1 VSSNGHPL
9 KVAYYKGCLASLS
22 AKELDISTQALAPKV
37 GIELLELD
45 SVTCCGAGDIHE
57 AEPDYYLHLNARI
70 LAYAEA
76 TGCKTLMTVCNVCTL
91 NLRQANYQLQ
101 IDETLRERV
110 NDNLEAVGVPRY
122 SGQVEVLHFLWLV
135 AGTHFEQL
143 KLAAH
148 KGLKGLKIAPFY
160 GCQILRPS
168 KLLGFDDPDKPES
181 LERIIQA
188 CGGVPIDYPAKI
200 KCCGFPIIQAREDT
214 ALGEL
219 IQPIE
224 QAKEAGAD
232 AIVTPC
238 PLCHLSLDAWQS
250 KLKKQTGKDFQ
261 MPILHLSQLIGVA
274 AGLTDSE
281 LKFKRHVV
289 SVQPLVEKLKV

>member
-1 VSSNGHPL
+1 M

-22 AKELDISTQALAPKV
+22 AKELDISTQALAPM
-37 GIELLELD
+37 LDLELEELE

-76 TGCKTLMTVCNVCTL
+76 TGADTLMTICNVCTL
-91 NLRQANYQLQ
+91 NLRQANWQLQ
-101 IDETLRERV
+101 GDEALRERV
-110 NDNLEAVGVPRY
+110 NKNLAAVGVPAY
-122 SGQVEVLHFLWLV
+122 SGGVDVKHFLWLV
-135 AGTHFEQL
+135 ADGPGYELL
-143 KLAAH
+143 KQVAH
-148 KGLKGLKIAPFY
+148 KGLKGLKVAPFY

-168 KLLGFDDPDKPES
+168 KLMGFEDPDRPWS
-181 LERIIQA
+181 LEAIIQA
-188 CGGVPIDYPAKI
+188 CGGEPIDYPAKI
-200 KCCGFPIIQAREDT
+200 KCCGFPIIQAREET
-214 ALGEL
+214 ALAEL

-224 QAKEAGAD
+224 QAMEAGAD
-232 AIVTPC
+232 AMVTPC

-250 KLKKQTGKDFQ
+250 KLRAATGRDFR

-274 AGLTDSE
+274 AGFEESE

-289 SVQPLVEKLKV
+289 SVAPVVEKLQA